1 MSVFSERGHENACPP
16 AKNGLRPLPMIE
28 MEWHFQGE
36 DYRLGRGVEVSADD
50 DGLRVNCGDVTAGRA
65 RY

>member
-1 MSVFSERGHENACPP
+1 
-16 AKNGLRPLPMIE
+16 MIE

>member
-1 MSVFSERGHENACPP
+1 
-16 AKNGLRPLPMIE
+16 MIE

-65 RY
+65 RYQLSHSPCHLSALPIFA